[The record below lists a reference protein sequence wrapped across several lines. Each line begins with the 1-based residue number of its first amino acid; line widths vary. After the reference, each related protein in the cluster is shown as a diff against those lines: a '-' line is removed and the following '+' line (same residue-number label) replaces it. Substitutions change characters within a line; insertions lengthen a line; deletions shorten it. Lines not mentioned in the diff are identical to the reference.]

1 MTSNIRI
8 LALVVTIALVGCT
21 TPEKAT
27 PTTDAAA
34 KAQSASPP
42 ELSESEEKALT
53 SAMSRF
59 VAALKAEDIESFATL
74 FPQKGVWTFES
85 TLGDGNEK
93 SVHSLTDL
101 RRDLSQRNG
110 LYESFFEGDGDSI
123 RDFVESTSGRPWQRN
138 SGQQF
143 SPPDLPDIKDLMFI
157 RWRLENGFWVVDTVA
172 APFA

>member
-1 MTSNIRI
+1 MTSNLRI
-8 LALVVTIALVGCT
+8 LALVVTIVVVGCT
-21 TPEKAT
+21 TPETTT
-27 PTTDAAA
+27 PTAEAEA
-34 KAQSASPP
+34 EFAPAPA
-42 ELSESEEKALT
+42 LSESEEKALR

-59 VAALKAEDIESFATL
+59 VAALKAEDTESFATL
-74 FPQKGVWTFES
+74 FPKNGVWTFES
-85 TLGDGNEK
+85 TLGDENER

-110 LYESFFEGDGDSI
+110 LYESFFKGDGDSI
-123 RDFVESTSGRPWQRN
+123 RDFVESTGGRPWQRG

-157 RWRLENGFWVVDTVA
+157 RWRRENGLWVVDTVA